1 MSSGSRPP
9 RQTHTL
15 RHPESPVAAR
25 DPISLRLHEFRKFIP
40 ECAPCLGKPDC
51 YYNQVRS
58 GGRGMDS
65 ANSSRKAACV

>member
-15 RHPESPVAAR
+15 RHPESPVAAG

-51 YYNQVRS
+51 YYNPSPVRRPRYGFS
-58 GGRGMDS
+58 
-65 ANSSRKAACV
+65 KLQP